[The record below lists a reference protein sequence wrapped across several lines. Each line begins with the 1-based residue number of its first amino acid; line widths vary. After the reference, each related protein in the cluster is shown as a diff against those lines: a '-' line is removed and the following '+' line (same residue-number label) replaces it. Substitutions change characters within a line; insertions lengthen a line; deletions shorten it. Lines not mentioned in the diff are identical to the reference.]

1 MITTKTI
8 LDTTV
13 FGTPSGNYDGS
24 SQDWASDPCE
34 AANYYRGRGGLQT
47 LLIRV
52 NGFVGQ
58 LVIEATLDSV
68 AETATWFETYT
79 YGDLNLPITDYHSA
93 NITGN
98 FAWIRAK
105 VVGFDGGT
113 IDSVTIS
120 Y

>member
-8 LDTTV
+8 LGTTV

-24 SQDWASDPCE
+24 SQDWSSDPQE

-47 LLIRV
+47 IMFNV
-52 NGFVGQ
+52 VDFVGQ
-58 LVIEATLDSV
+58 IVIEATLDTV

-79 YGDLNLPITDYHSA
+79 YGDLSSSITDYHPT
-93 NITGN
+93 NIQGN
-98 FAWIRAK
+98 FAWVRARI
-105 VVGFDGGT
+105 VGFDGGT
-113 IDSVTIS
+113 INSVTIS